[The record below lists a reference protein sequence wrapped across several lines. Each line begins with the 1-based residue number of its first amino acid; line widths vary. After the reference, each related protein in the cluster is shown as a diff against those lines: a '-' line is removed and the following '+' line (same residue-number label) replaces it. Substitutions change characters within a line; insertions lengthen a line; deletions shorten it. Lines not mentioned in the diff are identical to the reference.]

1 LERKILLF
9 AKLMSLFFA
18 GRGLFCFL
26 DLYVEPKAEFQ
37 YVLAHENE
45 TGYRSVSKYG
55 AVHFRENYLHCLPFR
70 SHVPYRLRNSGEMDT
85 LLVYAPLEARLA
97 QAKDVWNSSEFM
109 SKAQEGRTN
118 AEMPLPIKVAVDL
131 QTYYDLEDGDSMR
144 LFLSPWRRKIV
155 GFTHYK
161 WARWKDIGSKEVLA
175 MGDVRYPDLVQ
186 WTLTTKVFVLI
197 VWALS
202 LLSLFVKPFHIAV
215 GMFVFNCVISSLLYW
230 VY

>member
-1 LERKILLF
+1 
-9 AKLMSLFFA
+9 
-18 GRGLFCFL
+18 
-26 DLYVEPKAEFQ
+26 
-37 YVLAHENE
+37 
-45 TGYRSVSKYG
+45 
-55 AVHFRENYLHCLPFR
+55 
-70 SHVPYRLRNSGEMDT
+70 MDT
-85 LLVYAPLEARLA
+85 LLLYAPLEARMA
-97 QAKDVWNSSEFM
+97 QAKDVWEASKLI
-109 SKAQEGRTN
+109 SKAQDGRTN

-144 LFLSPWRRKIV
+144 LFLSPWRRKIL
-155 GFTHYK
+155 GFTHHK
-161 WARWKDIGSKEVLA
+161 WPRWKEIGSKEVLA

>member
-1 LERKILLF
+1 MERKILLF

-18 GRGLFCFL
+18 GRGVFCFL
-26 DLYVEPKAEFQ
+26 DLYLEPKAEFH

-70 SHVPYRLRNSGEMDT
+70 SHVPYRLRNTSEIDT
-85 LLVYAPLEARLA
+85 LLLYAPLEMRMAEAKAVWDERNLLA
-97 QAKDVWNSSEFM
+97 KSTEEHSN
-109 SKAQEGRTN
+109 T
-118 AEMPLPIKVAVDL
+118 EMPQTIKVPVDL

-144 LFLSPWRRKIV
+144 LFLSPWRLKII
-155 GFTHYK
+155 GFTQYN
-161 WARWKDIGSKEVLA
+161 WERWKNVGSKEVLK
-175 MGDVRYPDLVQ
+175 MGDVRFPDLVQ
-186 WTLTTKVFVLI
+186 WTLTTKIFVLI

-215 GMFVFNCVISSLLYW
+215 GMFVFNCVISALLYW